1 MPLIDYIPAQT
12 KINFMRLRHWTFPLS
27 AVMSLVAVILFA
39 TVGFNLGID
48 FRGGTLI
55 EVQSAQER
63 ADIGALR
70 EHLTDIDVG
79 EVQIQEFGS
88 PRDVLIRVGATGSD
102 EAQQAMVAKVREA
115 IGADYSV
122 RRVET
127 VGPSVSE
134 ELVRQSILA
143 MVLGAF
149 AVLAYLWFRFEW
161 QFAVGAIVT
170 TMHDIFVTLM
180 IYSAFGIDF
189 DLTSI
194 AAILTIMG
202 YSLNDTVVVYDR
214 IREMLRRYKKMP
226 LPELLDTAVN
236 ATFSRTII
244 VSTTTFLATLA
255 LYFFGGEVLRGFS
268 LAMTVGVVIGTYSTI
283 FVAAPIL
290 IHLGLRASTVGT
302 VEKPKPEDVLDV
314 EENAELL
321 EAEEAA
327 EAAKPVPAA
336 AAAPKPAAKGKST
349 AKGTPK
355 GKAGT
360 AGKAAAAKSPAAKT
374 AAKAP
379 APAVPAGPVTV
390 VVPPGAVPATDAPKA
405 PDAGEAPEAPKEAP
419 KSPESPDSPGKA

>member
-12 KINFMRLRHWTFPLS
+12 SFRFMRLRHWTFPLS
-27 AVMSLVAVILFA
+27 AAMSLVAVLLFA

-55 EVQSAQER
+55 EAQSAQPQ

-70 EHLTDIDVG
+70 EHLTDLDIGD
-79 EVQIQEFGS
+79 VQIQEFGS
-88 PRDVLIRVGATGSD
+88 PRDVLIRIGQSGSE
-102 EAQQAMVAKVREA
+102 EAQQAIIAKVRSSL
-115 IGADYSV
+115 GADYSV

-161 QFAVGAIVT
+161 QFAVGALVT

-180 IYSAFGIDF
+180 VYSAFGIDF

-236 ATFSRTII
+236 ATFSRTLI
-244 VSTTTFLATLA
+244 VSTTTFFATLA

-290 IHLGLRASTVGT
+290 IHLGLRASTV
-302 VEKPKPEDVLDV
+302 
-314 EENAELL
+314 
-321 EAEEAA
+321 
-327 EAAKPVPAA
+327 AKPDPAR
-336 AAAPKPAAKGKST
+336 PD
-349 AKGTPK
+349 
-355 GKAGT
+355 
-360 AGKAAAAKSPAAKT
+360 
-374 AAKAP
+374 AP
-379 APAVPAGPVTV
+379 A
-390 VVPPGAVPATDAPKA
+390 
-405 PDAGEAPEAPKEAP
+405 ER
-419 KSPESPDSPGKA
+419 S

>member
-1 MPLIDYIPAQT
+1 MPLIDYIPAHT
-12 KINFMRLRHWTFPLS
+12 HIGFMKLRRFSFPFS
-27 AVMSLVAVILFA
+27 AVMSVFAVVLFV

-55 EVQSAQER
+55 EAQTSQPA
-63 ADIGALR
+63 ADVGALR
-70 EHLTDIDVG
+70 EHLIDIEIGD
-79 EVQIQEFGS
+79 VQIQEFGS
-88 PRDVLIRVGATGSD
+88 PRDVLIRLGHVG
-102 EAQQAMVAKVREA
+102 ENEQAQQAIVNDVKTAL
-115 IGADYSV
+115 GPDYTI

-127 VGPSVSE
+127 VGPSVSG

-143 MVLGAF
+143 MVLGAA

-180 IYSAFGIDF
+180 IYSLLGIDF

-244 VSTTTFLATLA
+244 VSTTTFFATLA

-283 FVAAPIL
+283 CVAAPIL
-290 IHLGLRASTVGT
+290 IHLGLRASTV
-302 VEKPKPEDVLDV
+302 EPKEEAKPISAPLEASPEDVLDV
-314 EENAELL
+314 EEAAEFI

-327 EAAKPVPAA
+327 EGKSAPVPA
-336 AAAPKPAAKGKST
+336 
-349 AKGTPK
+349 
-355 GKAGT
+355 
-360 AGKAAAAKSPAAKT
+360 
-374 AAKAP
+374 KAP
-379 APAVPAGPVTV
+379 GQASGK
-390 VVPPGAVPATDAPKA
+390 PG
-405 PDAGEAPEAPKEAP
+405 GRG
-419 KSPESPDSPGKA
+419 GKGGGSKGGRRRG

>member
-1 MPLIDYIPAQT
+1 MPLIDYIPAHT
-12 KINFMRLRHWTFPLS
+12 HIGFMKLRRYSFPFS
-27 AVMSLVAVILFA
+27 AIMSLVAVLLFA

-55 EVQSAQER
+55 EAQSSQQA
-63 ADIGALR
+63 ADLASLR
-70 EHLTDIDVG
+70 EHLTDLDVG
-79 EVQIQEFGS
+79 DVQIQEFGS
-88 PRDVLIRVGATGSD
+88 PRDVLIRLGEVGTTD
-102 EAQQAMVAKVREA
+102 EAQQAIVAQVRGALGSEYA
-115 IGADYSV
+115 I
-122 RRVET
+122 RRVES
-127 VGPSVSE
+127 VGPSVSG

-143 MVLGAF
+143 MVLGAV

-180 IYSAFGIDF
+180 IYSLFGIDF

-226 LPELLDTAVN
+226 LPELLDVAVN

-244 VSTTTFLATLA
+244 VSTTTFFATLA

-290 IHLGLRASTVGT
+290 IHLGLRARV
-302 VEKPKPEDVLDV
+302 VEPKAEPVAEGPEDVLNV
-314 EENAELL
+314 AEAAEFI
-321 EAEEAA
+321 EAEEVV
-327 EAAKPVPAA
+327 E
-336 AAAPKPAAKGKST
+336 GRS
-349 AKGTPK
+349 
-355 GKAGT
+355 
-360 AGKAAAAKSPAAKT
+360 
-374 AAKAP
+374 AP
-379 APAVPAGPVTV
+379 APVSAPAGASSKS
-390 VVPPGAVPATDAPKA
+390 GRKSAPK
-405 PDAGEAPEAPKEAP
+405 GGRG
-419 KSPESPDSPGKA
+419 GKRKG

>member
-1 MPLIDYIPAQT
+1 MPLIDYIPAHT
-12 KINFMRLRHWTFPLS
+12 NIGFMRLRRFSFPFSAALS
-27 AVMSLVAVILFA
+27 LIAVILFA

-48 FRGGTLI
+48 FKGGTLI
-55 EVQSAQER
+55 EAQTSREA

-70 EHLTDIDVG
+70 EHLTDLDLG

-88 PRDVLIRVGATGSD
+88 PRDVLIRLGHAGTTE
-102 EAQQAMVAKVREA
+102 EAQQAILAQVRSVL
-115 IGADYSV
+115 GAEYTI

-143 MVLGAF
+143 LVLGAV

-180 IYSAFGIDF
+180 IFSAFGVDF

-226 LPELLDTAVN
+226 MPELLDVAVN
-236 ATFSRTII
+236 ATFSRTVI
-244 VSTTTFLATLA
+244 VSITTFLATLA

-290 IHLGLRASTVGT
+290 IHLGLRASTVEAPAG
-302 VEKPKPEDVLDV
+302 
-314 EENAELL
+314 AE
-321 EAEEAA
+321 
-327 EAAKPVPAA
+327 P
-336 AAAPKPAAKGKST
+336 
-349 AKGTPK
+349 GTPS
-355 GKAGT
+355 GAALPGEGT
-360 AGKAAAAKSPAAKT
+360 AGGAKKGKGGGRP
-374 AAKAP
+374 AKA
-379 APAVPAGPVTV
+379 
-390 VVPPGAVPATDAPKA
+390 
-405 PDAGEAPEAPKEAP
+405 
-419 KSPESPDSPGKA
+419 

>member
-12 KINFMRLRHWTFPLS
+12 NIKFMRLRHWTFPLS
-27 AVMSLVAVILFA
+27 AAMSLVAVILFA

-55 EVQSAQER
+55 EVQSSQQQ

-70 EHLTDIDVG
+70 EHLTDLDVG
-79 EVQIQEFGS
+79 DVQIQEFGS
-88 PRDVLIRVGATGSD
+88 PRDVLIRVGSAGSD
-102 EAQQAMVAKVREA
+102 EAQQAMVARVREA

-314 EENAELL
+314 AENAELM
-321 EAEEAA
+321 EVEEVAD
-327 EAAKPVPAA
+327 AAKPVPAA
-336 AAAPKPAAKGKST
+336 PKPAVKGRSTAKGKAGAAAKPSPAKSATAKPAAAAKGK
-349 AKGTPK
+349 A
-355 GKAGT
+355 AG
-360 AGKAAAAKSPAAKT
+360 
-374 AAKAP
+374 
-379 APAVPAGPVTV
+379 PAVPAGPVTV
-390 VVPPGAVPATDAPKA
+390 VVPPGAVPAPDAPT
-405 PDAGEAPEAPKEAP
+405 APEGPQTAEPTHSPKP
-419 KSPESPDSPGKA
+419 SDDPGKA